1 MLFLTGCTATKPPPD
16 GIQFRSDSWSL
27 AAESGFA
34 VAPFAAIPGIADP
47 AEAAAL
53 FTNEFYAALLVS
65 LPGTALTSPSETLG
79 RINATG
85 DDARSRIRSLRR
97 KLYQNQKLAPEKLAS
112 ISRDVQHRYL
122 LVSWLDEDVSEG
134 VQGGYDVYHRGQ
146 HEVVAGG
153 YAYEEVKG
161 QASAVVL
168 DLWVNEILWRGMVLY
183 ETDLREGNEDDVR
196 GKLDRTRTAAAV
208 RLAGFFA
215 EQ

>member
-85 DDARSRIRSLRR
+85 DDARSRIRS
-97 KLYQNQKLAPEKLAS
+97 EKLAS